1 MVNKA
6 YDYLVAAVCMSTQLV
21 SDSLILGEA
30 SHSNYPTV
38 EDKINQI
45 MKEKYMFDSYP
56 FRIILISAEHR
67 IVYWKRGK
75 MQMTKSQLSLVLNV
89 IGSKR
94 VARVF
99 VYIQMKIALKIS
111 TSKQSTNFSPKPFLV
126 SICIASEASYDYNN
140 HSDFNYVVDDTCLTE
155 K

>member
-45 MKEKYMFDSYP
+45 MKEKYMFNSYP
-56 FRIILISAEHR
+56 FRMLSLTSTEHR
-67 IVYWKRGK
+67 IV
-75 MQMTKSQLSLVLNV
+75 
-89 IGSKR
+89 
-94 VARVF
+94 
-99 VYIQMKIALKIS
+99 
-111 TSKQSTNFSPKPFLV
+111 
-126 SICIASEASYDYNN
+126 
-140 HSDFNYVVDDTCLTE
+140 
-155 K
+155 